1 MPPLDPAMETP
12 GGQPLAPPTETPPA
26 AGQEPAM
33 PPAVADEEMGITQAS
48 PEEQEQ
54 ADHLVG
60 KALQL
65 IYSDGMFEQV
75 VQMLEGGA
83 GEGSDGDPGR
93 GLAMA
98 TDMIVARVGQAAEEA
113 GEQLSPDV
121 AHAAFGDILEELAEI
136 SRRGQIKDYS
146 QDKDAMESAYFQAL
160 DMYRERLQGA
170 GVIDQEDAKG
180 GMSKLEAMDKN
191 GQLERIMRDLAAND
205 RAGQAGAVEQPPE
218 KEKRPKGF
226 NAAMGV

>member
-1 MPPLDPAMETP
+1 M
-12 GGQPLAPPTETPPA
+12 PA
-26 AGQEPAM
+26 AVG
-33 PPAVADEEMGITQAS
+33 DEEQGITQAT

-75 VQMLEGGA
+75 VDMLEGGA
-83 GEGSDGDPGR
+83 GEGAEGDPGR
-93 GLAMA
+93 GFAMA
-98 TDMIVARVGQAAEEA
+98 TDMIVARGGQEAEDA
-113 GEQLSPDV
+113 GEQINPDV
-121 AHAAFGDILEELAEI
+121 AHAAFGDILEELAEV
-136 SRRGQIKDYS
+136 SRRGKIKDYS
-146 QDKDAMESAYFQAL
+146 QDKDALESAYFQAL
-160 DMYRERLQGA
+160 DLYRERLQGA
-170 GVIDQEDAKG
+170 GVIDQEHAKG
-180 GMSKLEAMDKN
+180 DMSKLEEMDKN

-205 RAGQAGAVEQPPE
+205 RAGSAGGQEPPPE